1 MQFFRAIYFKKK
13 ICGFRGSSV
22 SGHWTRCA
30 FFAAGGRIHFGS
42 ADGADKTG
50 IAHLLRADRGEKSGG
65 QF

>member
-13 ICGFRGSSV
+13 YVVLGAAVLAAIGLGAHFS
-22 SGHWTRCA
+22 
-30 FFAAGGRIHFGS
+30 AGGRIHFGS

-50 IAHLLRADRGEKSGG
+50 ITHLLRADRGEKSGS